1 MECET
6 WIYTVVCRVSL
17 NGVVQGGH
25 YGTTSWG
32 VRCGFRRGDL
42 YSRSREAEHI
52 GFL

>member
-1 MECET
+1 ME
-6 WIYTVVCRVSL
+6 YVRVSL

-42 YSRSREAEHI
+42 YSRSTVNTGI
-52 GFL
+52 GFRLR